1 MAKRIKYPCEYIQG
15 KGEIRNI
22 GKHLSKLGKKIL
34 IIISEG
40 NYKRLAQDIRM
51 SFDENPAEYIFEYF
65 SGECTFEEIN
75 RIAEIGKINNCD
87 VIAAIGGGKVIDTGK
102 AVAKS
107 LDGITV
113 IVPTIASNDAP
124 CSGLSVVYNNEG
136 VVVKVIF
143 SKRNPDLVLVDSEVI
158 AKAPVRMFAA
168 GMGDALATYFEARAC
183 KSSNAKTMARGNST
197 NTAIMMG
204 KLCYDILMENGI
216 EAKRSV
222 EKNEVS
228 EALENVLEANILL
241 SGIGFE
247 SGGLAA
253 AHAIN
258 DGFAYV
264 EQCHGMLHG
273 EKVAFGTIAQL
284 ILEKASQEE
293 LYKVIDF
300 CIEAGLPVT
309 LSDMG
314 IMNVVDTDIER
325 VAEAACVK
333 TQSIKNMPFPVSEKD
348 VYNAI
353 LKADEIGKA
362 RKRTL

>member
-1 MAKRIKYPCEYIQG
+1 MANIIKAPSKYIQG
-15 KGEIRNI
+15 KGEIKNI
-22 GKHLSKLGKKIL
+22 GKHLNKLGNKFL
-34 IIISEG
+34 IICSEG
-40 NYKRLAQDIRM
+40 TFKRIGQDIKL
-51 SFDENPAEYIFEYF
+51 SFDENMCQYIFEYF
-65 SGECTFEEIN
+65 NGECSLEEID
-75 RIAEIGKINNCD
+75 RIVEIAKNNNCD
-87 VIAAIGGGKVIDTGK
+87 VVVAIGGGKAIDTGK
-102 AVAKS
+102 AVSQK
-107 LDGITV
+107 LDCPV
-113 IVPTIASNDAP
+113 VVVLTIASNDAP

-143 SKRNPDLVLVDSEVI
+143 SKRNPDVVLVDSEII
-158 AKAPVRMFAA
+158 AKAPARMLVA
-168 GMGDALATYFEARAC
+168 GMGDALATYFEARASRN
-183 KSSNAKTMARGNST
+183 SSSKTMAKGTAT

-204 KLCYDILMENGI
+204 KLCFDLLMENGI
-216 EAKRSV
+216 EAKKSV

-258 DGFAYV
+258 DGFAYI
-264 EQCHGMLHG
+264 EQSHDALHG
-273 EKVAFGTIAQL
+273 EKVAFGTIVQL
-284 ILEKASQEE
+284 ILEKVSDKE

-300 CIEAGLPVT
+300 CIQVGLPVT

-314 IMNVVDTDIER
+314 ITNVVDEEIKK

-333 TQSIKNMPFPVSEKD
+333 TQSTKNMPFPVSETD

-353 LKADEIGKA
+353 LKADEIGKS
-362 RKRTL
+362 RKQ